1 MFLINS
7 IVARNIFL
15 LYIMQSNFTDMNALN
30 HTKCDSSSCPTL
42 PINRR
47 ISYSYV
53 KFLAE
58 EKEKSISIETTKIPD
73 WFSIIF
79 NTFFST
85 GHETIKQ
92 KET

>member
-1 MFLINS
+1 
-7 IVARNIFL
+7 
-15 LYIMQSNFTDMNALN
+15 MQSNFTDINALN
-30 HTKCDSSSCPTL
+30 HTKCDSCSCPTL

-58 EKEKSISIETTKIPD
+58 EKEKPISIETTKTPD

-85 GHETIKQ
+85 GIETNKE

>member
-1 MFLINS
+1 
-7 IVARNIFL
+7 
-15 LYIMQSNFTDMNALN
+15 MQSNFTDINTLN
-30 HTKCDSSSCPTL
+30 HTKLDSCSYQKL
-42 PINRR
+42 PINRH

-58 EKEKSISIETTKIPD
+58 EKEKPISIETTKTTD

-85 GHETIKQ
+85 GVETIKQ

>member
-1 MFLINS
+1 
-7 IVARNIFL
+7 
-15 LYIMQSNFTDMNALN
+15 MQSNFTDMNALK

-42 PINRR
+42 PIDRR

-58 EKEKSISIETTKIPD
+58 EKEVVREPVKSKDWISMVYHM
-73 WFSIIF
+73 
-79 NTFFST
+79 FFST
-85 GHETIKQ
+85 CVEINKE